1 MNAEQYRQ
9 AGYRVSMQVSQAEIS
24 RAEADVTEAYIAK
37 VMPTY
42 STTDTDVTAAI
53 MQLAFILL
61 LQRAAVATRS
71 GGKEKTAPSL
81 SENGYPS
88 ASDLENADRLLHM
101 IQTEAGVT
109 STLVDDICGIYYRT
123 RFIAL

>member
-42 STTDTDVTAAI
+42 STTDTDVKAA
-53 MQLAFILL
+53 MQVSYPKYEMNAMNYQRERNIGGAIHGLKTVAFG
-61 LQRAAVATRS
+61 AVA
-71 GGKEKTAPSL
+71 
-81 SENGYPS
+81 
-88 ASDLENADRLLHM
+88 
-101 IQTEAGVT
+101 
-109 STLVDDICGIYYRT
+109 
-123 RFIAL
+123 